1 MSSNKSVRESL
12 ERIYGKKD
20 MFTEARIEEQIDEL
34 NKERKRKIRT
44 YREFKKHCKF
54 KRSKEKKLEQQ
65 LSLHHLRHKSEQG
78 DTSEHNGAVIAS
90 LPHSYIHS
98 LPRDE
103 EELINNMLRDYKKG
117 IKVNIVRVT
126 TEEITPVEV
135 IELPEV
141 IEDDCIEI
149 EAEPMTPEELTKYEA
164 YKKERNERMKRK
176 FEREER

>member
-12 ERIYGKKD
+12 EKIYGKKD
-20 MFTEARIEEQIDEL
+20 MFREAHIEEQIDEL

-44 YREFKKHCKF
+44 YREFKEHCKF

-103 EELINNMLRDYKKG
+103 EEIINNMLRDYKKG
-117 IKVNIVRVT
+117 KKISMARVT
-126 TEEITPVEV
+126 TEEITPVQI

-141 IEDDCIEI
+141 TDDCIEI
-149 EAEPMTPEELTKYEA
+149 EVEEMTPEELEKYEA
-164 YKKERNERMKRK
+164 YKKARNERVKNK
-176 FEREER
+176 FERER